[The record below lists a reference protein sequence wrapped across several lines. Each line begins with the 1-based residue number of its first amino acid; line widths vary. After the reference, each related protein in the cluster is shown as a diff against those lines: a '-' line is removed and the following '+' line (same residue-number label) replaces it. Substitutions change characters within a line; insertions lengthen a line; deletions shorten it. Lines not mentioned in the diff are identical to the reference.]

1 MPTTGIGRTNKTL
14 FLLGIVLLAIGF
26 IVVFYH
32 TSFFLIYDI
41 YGAGVKI
48 DEYPYQN
55 AGLALV
61 LTGLIF
67 LALGFLYPTRKQE
80 PVKENSLL

>member
-48 DEYPYQN
+48 DEYP
-55 AGLALV
+55 
-61 LTGLIF
+61 TKM
-67 LALGFLYPTRKQE
+67 LG
-80 PVKENSLL
+80 

>member
-1 MPTTGIGRTNKTL
+1 MPTTGIGRTSNVL

-26 IVVFYH
+26 IAVFYH
-32 TSFFLIYDI
+32 TSFFLIYDMH
-41 YGAGVKI
+41 GAGVKI

-55 AGLALV
+55 VGLALV
-61 LTGLIF
+61 LTGLVF

-80 PVKENSLL
+80 PVKETSLL

>member
-1 MPTTGIGRTNKTL
+1 MLTAGIGRTNKVL

-26 IVVFYH
+26 MVVFYH
-32 TSFFLIYDI
+32 TSFFIVYEMH
-41 YGAGVKI
+41 GNGVKI

-61 LTGLIF
+61 LTGLVF
-67 LALGFLYPTRKQE
+67 LALGFLCPTRKQE
-80 PVKENSLL
+80 PVKETSVP

>member
-1 MPTTGIGRTNKTL
+1 MPTAGIGRTNKVL
-14 FLLGIVLLAIGF
+14 FLSGIVLLAIGF
-26 IVVFYH
+26 MVVFYH
-32 TSFFLIYDI
+32 TSFFLVYEMH
-41 YGAGVKI
+41 GNGVKI

-80 PVKENSLL
+80 PVKETSVR